1 MRFCN
6 YRLSESRRG
15 PEISGRELRP
25 EVPVCRPAGL
35 PVSHY
40 IYGNHL
46 FTVSLLSEK
55 LFKYNL
61 FVFRLCFEYISKLNL
76 FY

>member
-1 MRFCN
+1 MFGH
-6 YRLSESRRG
+6 LEG
-15 PEISGRELRP
+15 PERPGRGLRP
-25 EVPVCRPAGL
+25 EVSVCGPAGL
-35 PVSHY
+35 RIFRY

>member
-1 MRFCN
+1 MFGH
-6 YRLSESRRG
+6 LEG
-15 PEISGRELRP
+15 PERPGRGLRP
-25 EVPVCRPAGL
+25 EVSVCGPAGL
-35 PVSHY
+35 HISHY

-46 FTVSLLSEK
+46 FTGSLLSEK
-55 LFKYNL
+55 LFEYNL